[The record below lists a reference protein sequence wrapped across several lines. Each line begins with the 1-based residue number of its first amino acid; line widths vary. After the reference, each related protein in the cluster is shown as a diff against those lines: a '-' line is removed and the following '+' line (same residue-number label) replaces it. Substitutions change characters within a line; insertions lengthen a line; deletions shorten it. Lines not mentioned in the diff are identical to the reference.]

1 MPRKYRHIKGYE
13 KKLIVKQG
21 TVPCFIIL
29 LPSRLFLTVCTILGS
44 SPITAWFFTIML
56 W

>member
-21 TVPCFIIL
+21 TVPCFIIF
-29 LPSRLFLTVCTILGS
+29 LPIRLFLTVCTIRGS
-44 SPITAWFFTIML
+44 SPNAACFFTIML